1 MESKKTFIE
10 TQAPATENPLSK
22 EVVLKIG
29 REIRKAY
36 FPILR
41 EIIDAVNQVA
51 PSYNFEIPS
60 EVRKQIYATS
70 NYAISFLWFQTFLI
84 TQKAQILTSF
94 ATQSMPNMAQAF
106 QTWITV
112 EMSFTK
118 MTRNSFL
125 WTTHSLTNLFG

>member
-70 NYAISFLWFQTFLI
+70 NYAIS
-84 TQKAQILTSF
+84 
-94 ATQSMPNMAQAF
+94 
-106 QTWITV
+106 
-112 EMSFTK
+112 
-118 MTRNSFL
+118 
-125 WTTHSLTNLFG
+125 SL